1 MKSSNSAVRFLFWDT
16 PRIPPEIWTALKI
29 STKILP
35 PMTCSIQWSQLIWL
49 LVDHGWPVAL
59 WKMMEFVSWDDDI
72 ANMWKN
78 KKWSKPPTSYIL
90 YIYYIIY
97 ILYISVR
104 HPQLLHTISLP
115 IQVHTSTIHP
125 SMPTCPPNLAQ
136 HLMFVGHQ
144 TCENGVSQWSAQ
156 GLRSTWCGDMM
167 ICSYGQ

>member
-1 MKSSNSAVRFLFWDT
+1 MWTKSWLCEGVKKKQKDPGNMKSSNSAVRFLFWDT

-78 KKWSKPPTSYIL
+78 KTWSKPPTSYIL
-90 YIYYIIY
+90 YIYISYVYIY
-97 ILYISVR
+97 IYLSGTHNCSTPSVYLYKYILVPSI
-104 HPQLLHTISLP
+104 PQ
-115 IQVHTSTIHP
+115 
-125 SMPTCPPNLAQ
+125 CPHA
-136 HLMFVGHQ
+136 HQ
-144 TCENGVSQWSAQ
+144 TLLSISC
-156 GLRSTWCGDMM
+156 L
-167 ICSYGQ
+167 